1 MAECIQP
8 GTLAEM
14 FDNLTDKLTSV
25 FAQLGNKGRITEE
38 DVDSALREVR
48 LALLE
53 ADVNFKVAREFVRV
67 IREKA
72 IGGDVLKGV
81 SPGQAVVK
89 IVHDQLVE
97 LLGSGDS
104 TLKPKSAPPNVIML
118 VGLQG
123 SGKTTTAAKLAL
135 HLRRQDQRALLI
147 AADMRRPAAMDQL
160 EALGKQLDIPVYR
173 ENAGPDDAPKVAE
186 NGIKRA
192 KEMGVMWAIV
202 DTGGR
207 LHIDVELMN
216 ELDEIKRRT
225 NPVEILLVVDAMTGQ
240 DAVNAADE
248 FNKRTGLTG
257 LILSKLDGDARGG
270 AALSATHVT
279 GVPVKF
285 AGTGE
290 KSDALEVFHPDRM
303 ASRILGMGDVVTL
316 VERAQEQFSEEQ
328 AVALERKMRKAQFD
342 LDDFLSQIRQI
353 QKMGSIAS
361 ILEMIPGARALRG
374 KLPEDVD
381 DKKMK
386 RMEAMISSMTMWER
400 QHPDRIN
407 GSRRK
412 RVAKGSGTT
421 PADLNQLLA
430 QFKQMQ
436 KMMKQFTSGKMNKR
450 GVAGIG
456 LPRK

>member
-1 MAECIQP
+1 MAEPIRAD
-8 GTLAEM
+8 TLERM
-14 FDNLTDKLTSV
+14 FDNLTDKLTGV
-25 FAQLGNKGRITEE
+25 FAKLGNKGRITEE
-38 DVDSALREVR
+38 DVDAALREVR

-53 ADVNFKVAREFVRV
+53 ADVNFKVAREFVAA

-72 IGGDVLKGV
+72 LGGDVLKGI

-97 LLGSGDS
+97 LLGSGDNS
-104 TLKPKSAPPNVIML
+104 LKPKNAPPNVIML

-160 EALGKQLDIPVYR
+160 EALGKQLDVPVYR
-173 ENAGPDDAPKVAE
+173 ENGGPDSAPKVAE

-207 LHIDVELMN
+207 LHVDEDLMD
-216 ELDEIKRRT
+216 ELDDIKKRIT
-225 NPVEILLVVDAMTGQ
+225 PVEVLLVVDAMTGQ

-279 GVPVKF
+279 GVPIKF

-290 KSDALEVFHPDRM
+290 KPDALEVFHPDRM

-316 VERAQEQFSEEQ
+316 VERAQEQFTEEQ
-328 AVALERKMRKAQFD
+328 AVELERKMRKAQFD
-342 LDDFLSQIRQI
+342 LEDFLTQLKQI
-353 QKMGSIAS
+353 QKMGSISS
-361 ILEMIPGARALRG
+361 ILEMIPGARSLRN
-374 KLPEDVD
+374 KLPADVD

-386 RMEAMISSMTMWER
+386 RMEAMITSMTMWER
-400 QHPDRIN
+400 QHPERIN
-407 GSRRK
+407 GSRR
-412 RVAKGSGTT
+412 RRIANGSGTT

-436 KMMKQFTSGKMNKR
+436 KMMKQFASGKMNKR
-450 GVAGIG
+450 GLAGMG
-456 LPRK
+456 LPRM

>member
-1 MAECIQP
+1 LAEATQP
-8 GTLAEM
+8 GTLEGM
-14 FDNLTDKLTSV
+14 FDNLTDKLTGV
-25 FAQLGNKGRITEE
+25 FAKLGNKGRITEE
-38 DVDSALREVR
+38 DVDAALREVR

-53 ADVNFKVAREFVRV
+53 ADVNFKVAREFVGA

-72 IGGDVLKGV
+72 VGGGVLKGIA
-81 SPGQAVVK
+81 PGQAVVK

-97 LLGSGDS
+97 LLGEGDH

-147 AADMRRPAAMDQL
+147 AADMRRPAAIDQL
-160 EALGKQLDIPVYR
+160 EALGKQLDVPVYR

-192 KEMGVMWAIV
+192 KDMGVMWAIV

-207 LHIDVELMN
+207 LHVDEDLMD
-216 ELDEIKRRT
+216 ELDEMKRRI
-225 NPVEILLVVDAMTGQ
+225 NPVEVLLVVDAMTGQ

-279 GVPVKF
+279 GVPIKF

-290 KSDALEVFHPDRM
+290 KADALEAFHPDRM

-328 AVALERKMRKAQFD
+328 AVELERKMRKAQFD
-342 LDDFLSQIRQI
+342 LDDFLTQLRQI

-374 KLPEDVD
+374 KMPADVD
-381 DKKMK
+381 DKKLK

-400 QHPDRIN
+400 QHPERIN
-407 GSRRK
+407 GSRR
-412 RVAKGSGTT
+412 RRIANGSGTT

-436 KMMKQFTSGKMNKR
+436 KMMKQFASGKMSKR
-450 GVAGIG
+450 GLAGMG
-456 LPRK
+456 MPRM

>member
-1 MAECIQP
+1 LAERTQP
-8 GTLAEM
+8 GNLVVM
-14 FDNLTDKLTSV
+14 FDNLTDKLTGV
-25 FAQLGNKGRITEE
+25 FAKLGNKGRITEE
-38 DVDSALREVR
+38 DVDAALREVR

-53 ADVNFKVAREFVRV
+53 ADVNFKVAREFVGA

-72 IGGDVLKGV
+72 VGTDVLKGV
-81 SPGQAVVK
+81 SPSQAVVK
-89 IVHDQLVE
+89 IVHDQLVD
-97 LLGSGDS
+97 LLGSGDN

-135 HLRRQDQRALLI
+135 HLRRQDQRTLLI

-173 ENAGPDDAPKVAE
+173 ENAGPEDAPKVAE

-207 LHIDVELMN
+207 LHVDEGLMG

-225 NPVEILLVVDAMTGQ
+225 NPLEILLVVDAMTGQ
-240 DAVNAADE
+240 DAVSAADE

-279 GVPVKF
+279 GVPIKF

-316 VERAQEQFSEEQ
+316 VERAQEQFSEEE
-328 AVALERKMRKAQFD
+328 AIALERKMRKAQFD
-342 LDDFLSQIRQI
+342 LDDFLTQIRQI

-374 KLPEDVD
+374 KLPADVD

-412 RVAKGSGTT
+412 RVARGSGTT

-450 GVAGIG
+450 GIAGISP
-456 LPRK
+456 PRR

>member
-1 MAECIQP
+1 LAECIQP

>member
-1 MAECIQP
+1 MAEANQP
-8 GTLAEM
+8 GNLKEM
-14 FDNLTDKLTSV
+14 FDNLTDKLTGV
-25 FAQLGNKGRITEE
+25 FAKLGSKGRITEE
-38 DVDSALREVR
+38 DIDAALREVR

-53 ADVNFKVAREFVRV
+53 ADVNFKVAREFVAT
-67 IREKA
+67 IREQA
-72 IGGDVLKGV
+72 IGGDVLKGI
-81 SPGQAVVK
+81 SPGQAVIK

-97 LLGSGDS
+97 LLGNGHN
-104 TLKPKSAPPNVIML
+104 TLKPQNAPPNVIML

-135 HLRRQDQRALLI
+135 HLRRQEQRALLI

-160 EALGKQLDIPVYR
+160 EALGKQLDVPVYR

-186 NGIKRA
+186 NGIRRA
-192 KEMGVMWAIV
+192 REMGVMWAIV

-207 LHIDVELMN
+207 LHVDDDLMS
-216 ELDEIKRRT
+216 ELDDIKSRI
-225 NPVEILLVVDAMTGQ
+225 NPLEVLLVVDAMTGQ
-240 DAVNAADE
+240 DAVNAADA

-279 GVPVKF
+279 GVPIKF

-290 KSDALEVFHPDRM
+290 KADALEVFHPDRM

-316 VERAQEQFSEEQ
+316 VERAQEQFTEEQ
-328 AVALERKMRKAQFD
+328 AVELERKMRKAQFD
-342 LDDFLSQIRQI
+342 LDDFLTQLRQI

-361 ILEMIPGARALRG
+361 IMEMIPGARALRG
-374 KLPEDVD
+374 KLPAEMD

-400 QHPDRIN
+400 QHPERIN

-412 RVAKGSGTT
+412 RIASGSGTT

-450 GVAGIG
+450 GLAGMG
-456 LPRK
+456 LPRM